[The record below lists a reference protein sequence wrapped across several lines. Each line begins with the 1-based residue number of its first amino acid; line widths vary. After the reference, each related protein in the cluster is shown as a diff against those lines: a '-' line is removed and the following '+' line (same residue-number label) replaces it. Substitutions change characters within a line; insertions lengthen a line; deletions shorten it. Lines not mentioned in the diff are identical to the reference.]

1 MQAGL
6 GSLVT
11 QMVRCVSCLAAATIQ
26 QSKFWPQSKGV
37 TVSDRG
43 YRLQKEK
50 TPQPVNGQRGFLYA
64 LVSLQTN
71 LLALCVQMQH
81 GLKVVLH
88 LHRHSCA
95 RVYSI
100 GHHTRTLDLN
110 GFIQEVLHLQ
120 LYGPVVAWIKAVVD
134 VE

>member
-26 QSKFWPQSKGV
+26 QSKFRPQFRGV
-37 TVSDRG
+37 TVSDGG
-43 YRLQKEK
+43 YRLEKEK
-50 TPQPVNGQRGFLYA
+50 PRNRLTVSGVFLCV
-64 LVSLQTN
+64 LVSLQTDF
-71 LLALCVQMQH
+71 LALCVQ
-81 GLKVVLH
+81 LTYYLEVVLH